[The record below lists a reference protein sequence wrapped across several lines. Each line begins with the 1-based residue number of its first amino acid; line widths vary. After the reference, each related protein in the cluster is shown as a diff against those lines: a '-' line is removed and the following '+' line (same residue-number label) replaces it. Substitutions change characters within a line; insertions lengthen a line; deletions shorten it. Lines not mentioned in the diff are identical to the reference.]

1 MSVSEKFLFFIF
13 YYLFLI
19 FFLVTQGVTIKTR
32 GGRSNLSHA
41 KDLVFTDEVVSGM
54 IAPTGFINFL
64 WLDIHRSG
72 YFALLRALAE
82 RWWDTTNTFHFPCG
96 ELTVTPAELT
106 LLTGVRFG
114 PRQLEFYEDWRS
126 LPDERLEELLGAVP
140 DRGSSYVTRTWVRDT
155 LSAHYAMASAL
166 YTPTQAA
173 RLCMLLIVGCSFWHT
188 RRDTIDLS
196 ILRSLE
202 DMAVVEEYN

>member
-1 MSVSEKFLFFIF
+1 M
-13 YYLFLI
+13 
-19 FFLVTQGVTIKTR
+19 
-32 GGRSNLSHA
+32 
-41 KDLVFTDEVVSGM
+41 
-54 IAPTGFINFL
+54 
-64 WLDIHRSG
+64 
-72 YFALLRALAE
+72 
-82 RWWDTTNTFHFPCG
+82 
-96 ELTVTPAELT
+96 
-106 LLTGVRFG
+106 
-114 PRQLEFYEDWRS
+114 
-126 LPDERLEELLGAVP
+126 EELLGAVP

-202 DMAVVEEYN
+202 DMAVVEEYNWGGAMLCTMYREMSDLSRGAVTSLGGTYVIWEVHALSLSFFFFTFFFFASCGLFAISLSCLPPLMCTSRFYRSG